1 MSIFGGDIE
10 QIKANRKLRL
20 EKLNPTPEEV
30 ELFQRLLAD
39 HSKNYNQE
47 TVWTAPELEGDS
59 RLEDRFWEWARL
71 VKFGPERDW
80 SREQDELEYA
90 QEQEAR
96 KKAAEGAVDAARVD
110 RPD

>member
-1 MSIFGGDIE
+1 MGLFLDNLDR
-10 QIKANRKLRL
+10 IKANRKLRL

-47 TVWTAPELEGDS
+47 TVWTAPELESDR
-59 RLEDRFWEWARL
+59 RLKTRFWEWARL

-90 QEQEAR
+90 QEQEAK
-96 KKAAEGAVDAARVD
+96 KKAAEQAAEAESR
-110 RPD
+110 

>member
-1 MSIFGGDIE
+1 MGLFLDNSE
-10 QIKANRKLRL
+10 RIKANRKLRL
-20 EKLNPTPEEV
+20 EKLNPTPQEV

-47 TVWTAPELEGDS
+47 TVWTAPELEGNDLLH
-59 RLEDRFWEWARL
+59 RRFWEWADL

-80 SREQDELEYA
+80 SREQDEIEYA

-96 KKAAEGAVDAARVD
+96 KKAAEQEADAESR
-110 RPD
+110 